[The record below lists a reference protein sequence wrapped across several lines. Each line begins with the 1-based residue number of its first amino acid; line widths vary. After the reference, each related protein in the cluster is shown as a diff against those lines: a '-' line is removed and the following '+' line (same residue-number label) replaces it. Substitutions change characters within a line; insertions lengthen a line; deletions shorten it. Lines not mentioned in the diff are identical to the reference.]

1 MNLDLVYETR
11 AALGEGP
18 VWDDRR
24 HVLYWLDI
32 TNRIVHIFDP
42 STQVNRRISINQ
54 PAGCLAPTAGGDL
67 LLGMEKGF
75 GILNLES
82 KAVRSLIDPEGHLP
96 SNRFNDGKCDR
107 QGRFWAGTMSMEK
120 TEGAGSLYCL
130 FPDMTFRTMISG
142 VTTSN
147 GMAWTGDQTT
157 YYYID
162 TPTLKVEAFDY
173 NPETADISR
182 RRTAV
187 NIPSGQGKP
196 DGMTIDEE
204 DMLWIAHY
212 GGGRVT
218 RWEPATGKLIATLEL
233 PAPNVTSCTF
243 GGLHLDELYITTAR
257 QGLTEEE
264 LAKHPKSGSLFRAE
278 VGVKGT
284 PAPIFVG

>member
-1 MNLDLVYETR
+1 MNLDLAYETR

-18 VWDDRR
+18 VWDNRR
-24 HVLYWLDI
+24 RVLYWLDI
-32 TNRIVHIFDP
+32 ENRTVHIFDP
-42 STQVNRRISINQ
+42 STQMNRRISTEQ
-54 PAGCLAPTAGGDL
+54 RVGCLAPTASGDL

-75 GILNLES
+75 GRLNIES
-82 KAVRSLIDPEGHLP
+82 GEVRPLLDPECHLP
-96 SNRFNDGKCDR
+96 SNRFNDGKCDPA
-107 QGRFWAGTMSMEK
+107 GRFWAGTMSMQKEK
-120 TEGAGSLYCL
+120 GAGSLYCL

-147 GMAWTGDQTT
+147 GMAWSGDQTAF
-157 YYYID
+157 YYID
-162 TPTLKVEAFDY
+162 TPTLKVAAFDY

-182 RRTAV
+182 RR
-187 NIPSGQGKP
+187 NIIAIPQEQGKP

-233 PAPNVTSCTF
+233 PVPNVTSCTF

-264 LAKHPKSGSLFRAE
+264 LTEHPKSGSLFRAA

-284 PAPIFVG
+284 PAPVFAG